1 MKPIII
7 NTKDFSE
14 LSLIRN
20 NRLYRGW
27 CYAHTPG
34 IIAQMRQCCNL
45 ELVEDEGTDRECH
58 YFFEMRG
65 CFSRDARIEGTTI
78 EERLDYIRKELRELA
93 EAVADLR
100 DNDLSHDIPAETNL
114 IEYLYRIQDRI
125 ENLEESVSDAED
137 STHARVL
144 DKQI

>member
-14 LSLIRN
+14 LSLIRD

-34 IIAQMRQCCNL
+34 NIARMRQRCNL

-65 CFSRDARIEGTTI
+65 CASREARIEGTTI
-78 EERLDYIRKELRELA
+78 EERLDYIRKELRDLA
-93 EAVADLR
+93 EAVTDLR
-100 DNDLSHDIPAETNL
+100 DNDLARDIPAETNL
-114 IEYLYRIQDRI
+114 IEYLYRIQERLED
-125 ENLEESVSDAED
+125 LEESVSDAED
-137 STHARVL
+137 ATPARVL
-144 DKQI
+144 DKEI